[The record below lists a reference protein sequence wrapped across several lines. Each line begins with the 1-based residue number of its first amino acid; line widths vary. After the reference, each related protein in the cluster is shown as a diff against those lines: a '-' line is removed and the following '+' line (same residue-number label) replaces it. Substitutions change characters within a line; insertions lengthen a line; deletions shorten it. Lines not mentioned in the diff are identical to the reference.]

1 MSEPTEKATY
11 LTGDKAED
19 GRVPFQSRGAAAPQ
33 VSLDSNLDADGRKLP
48 SLADFDLRLVL
59 LLTLVMQSL
68 SWWILGGYQ
77 LADSIEYVE
86 NAQAL
91 VHGTDVIDSHSIR
104 SYFFP
109 ALLAPILW
117 LADVLQIED
126 PRPIFGFFRLLQMF
140 LGLALVSITARI
152 GARIGGR
159 GAGLAAALFV
169 AANPVFL
176 QYSVSPIADIAAA
189 LCVAKGVEI
198 LITGKRRQLLAGVWL
213 GMAIMCAYKTLPL
226 VGAVG
231 LVQLLRAWR
240 QPQYRGPWMG
250 LLLGVLLMLLAQSLL
265 DLATYGRM
273 GYSLKRYF
281 FQNFG
286 PILAKPFY
294 ELGMMSIAKPL
305 YALAGDFGAQ
315 GGLVIRGKFPPHWY
329 VTQVH
334 QFYVGPLVVLL
345 LLGLGRAWR
354 KPSWRVWLPI
364 AVAALYVAILST
376 KGAKDYRLWIPIL
389 GILTPT
395 VGMGWCVLWG
405 AKGSGVVRKLLAMV
419 CLVLAV
425 GMGLHKLQDRNT
437 RQFSGYWE
445 AIDWLN
451 AKAAAQLE
459 EDPNAEPMR
468 VASAYNWAVFMRE
481 GPGVT
486 VTKLPHQLDGWQH
499 LSAADRRADL
509 FVLLEQDW
517 LILHEPVLRNPDH
530 DDLLRV
536 VGRHYVVEAVLWDR
550 DAYEDLG
557 PILIMR
563 REHDQEQG
571 GERNLHSRTL
581 YGVTQTADM
590 ASVESYSALR
600 GFDTPMRLV
609 RPELGE
615 DIWCLG
621 FEYETLPPHGH
632 GWITYH
638 FYNAGERPKADYM
651 VIDRLTTFD
660 QRHSWQNNHPPA
672 WGVHPTNT
680 WEPGAIVRESS
691 IVVACE
697 EPYKWRSPYL
707 PMGGAYRRGDLIPA
721 DLWLDFVTQYW
732 RCNTCGEPLNS
743 PACCPEIEERPTEQ
757 AAELATKQISGRLE
771 RARFGAPGPLRRGP
785 LEGILRSP
793 EGWQFSQDDL
803 NRWGSFFMPV
813 HEDAKVP
820 DDGRPIRG

>member
-1 MSEPTEKATY
+1 MSDPNENARY
-11 LTGDKAED
+11 LAGQEAED
-19 GRVPFQSRGAAAPQ
+19 AHVPFRSRGAATPELA
-33 VSLDSNLDADGRKLP
+33 SDTDLDPDGKQLP
-48 SLADFDLRLVL
+48 SLADFDLRLLLVL
-59 LLTLVMQSL
+59 AVLMQSL

-91 VHGTDVIDSHSIR
+91 VHGQDVIDSHSIR

-109 ALLAPILW
+109 ALLAPVLW
-117 LADVLQIED
+117 LSELLQIQDE
-126 PRPIFGFFRLLQMF
+126 RPVFAFFRLLQML
-140 LGLALVSITARI
+140 LGLGLVCVTARL
-152 GARIGGR
+152 GARLGGR
-159 GAGLAAALFV
+159 AAGLAAALFV

-189 LCVAKGVEI
+189 LCVALGVEL
-198 LITGKRRQLLAGVWL
+198 LIAGRRRHWLAGVWL

-240 QPQYRGPWMG
+240 QPQFRRPWLN
-250 LLLGVLLMLLAQSLL
+250 LLLGVCLMLMVQALL
-265 DLATYGRM
+265 DWATYGRL

-294 ELGMMSIAKPL
+294 ELGIMSIAKPL

-334 QFYVGPLVVLL
+334 QFYVGPLVALL

-354 KPSWRVWLPI
+354 RPSWRVWLPL
-364 AVAALYVAILST
+364 AVSALYVAILST
-376 KGAKDYRLWIPIL
+376 KGTKDYRLWLPVL

-395 VGMGWCVLWG
+395 VGMGWSVLWG
-405 AKGSGVVRKLLAMV
+405 AKGTGLSRKLLATA
-419 CLVLAV
+419 CLILAV

-451 AKAAAQLE
+451 VKAAAQLE
-459 EDPNAEPMR
+459 ENPDAQPMR
-468 VASAYNWAVFMRE
+468 VASAYHWAVFMRE
-481 GPGVT
+481 GPGVA
-486 VTKLPHQLDGWQH
+486 VTKLPHQLDGWQY
-499 LSAADRRADL
+499 LSAAERRADL
-509 FVLLEQDW
+509 FTLLEQDW

-530 DDLLRV
+530 GDLLRV

-563 REHDQEQG
+563 REHD

-581 YGVTQTADM
+581 YDVTLGAD
-590 ASVESYSALR
+590 VERYSER
-600 GFDTPMRLV
+600 RDFETPMRLV

-638 FYNAGERPKADYM
+638 FYNAGERPKADYL

-660 QRHSWQNNHPPA
+660 QRNSWQNNHPPA

-680 WEPGAIVRESS
+680 WEPGSIVRESS
-691 IVVACE
+691 IVVACA

-721 DLWLDFVTQYW
+721 HLWLDFVTQYW
-732 RCNTCGEPLNS
+732 RCKACGEPLNS
-743 PACCPEIEERPTEQ
+743 PACCPEIEARPTE
-757 AAELATKQISGRLE
+757 EATKEISGRLE

-813 HEDAKVP
+813 HEDAKAA

>member
-1 MSEPTEKATY
+1 MSKPTENARY
-11 LTGDKAED
+11 LTGQEAED
-19 GRVPFQSRGAAAPQ
+19 GRVPFRSRAALAPE
-33 VSLDSNLDADGRKLP
+33 VPPNADLDADGKPLP
-48 SLADFDLRLVL
+48 RLADFDLRLVL
-59 LLTLVMQSL
+59 VLALLMQSL

-91 VHGTDVIDSHSIR
+91 VHGQDVIDSHSIR

-109 ALLAPILW
+109 ALLAPVLW
-117 LADVLQIED
+117 LSDVLQIQDE
-126 PRPIFGFFRLLQMF
+126 RPVFAFFRMLQML
-140 LGLALVSITARI
+140 LGLGLVRVTARL

-189 LCVAKGVEI
+189 VCVALGVEI
-198 LITGKRRQLLAGVWL
+198 LIAGKRRQWLAGVWL
-213 GMAIMCAYKTLPL
+213 GIAIMCAYKTLPL

-240 QPQYRGPWMG
+240 QPQYRRPWLG
-250 LLLGVLLMLLAQSLL
+250 LLLGVCLMLVLQSLL
-265 DLATYGRM
+265 DWATYGRV
-273 GYSLKRYF
+273 GYSLQRYF

-294 ELGMMSIAKPL
+294 KLGIMSIAKPL
-305 YALAGDFGAQ
+305 YALAGDFSAQ
-315 GGLVIRGKFPPHWY
+315 GGLIIRGKFPPHWY

-345 LLGLGRAWR
+345 LLGFGRAWR
-354 KPSWRVWLPI
+354 RPSWRVWLPL
-364 AVAALYVAILST
+364 AVSALYVAILST
-376 KGAKDYRLWIPIL
+376 KGTKDYRLWLPVL
-389 GILTPT
+389 GILTPI
-395 VGMGWCVLWG
+395 VGMGWSVLWG
-405 AKGSGVVRKLLAMV
+405 AKGVGMGRKLLAMA
-419 CLVLAV
+419 CLVVAV

-451 AKAAAQLE
+451 AKAAARLAE
-459 EDPNAEPMR
+459 NPDAEPMR
-468 VASAYNWAVFMRE
+468 VASAYHWAVFMRE
-481 GPGVT
+481 GPGIA

-509 FVLLEQDW
+509 FALLEQDW

-530 DDLLRV
+530 EDLLRV
-536 VGRHYVVEAVLWDR
+536 VGRHYVVEALLWDR
-550 DAYEDLG
+550 DSYEDLG
-557 PILIMR
+557 PILILR
-563 REHDQEQG
+563 RERD
-571 GERNLHSRTL
+571 GERNPHSRTL
-581 YGVTQTADM
+581 YDVTLGADLD
-590 ASVESYSALR
+590 AVEQYSKRR
-600 GFDTPMRLV
+600 GFETPMRLV
-609 RPELGE
+609 RSELGE

-638 FYNAGERPKADYM
+638 FYNAGERPQADYLI
-651 VIDRLTTFD
+651 IDRLTTFD
-660 QRHSWQNNHPPA
+660 QRNSWQNNHPPA
-672 WGVHPTNT
+672 WGVHPTNS
-680 WEPGAIVRESS
+680 WEPGSIVRESS
-691 IVVACE
+691 IVVACA

-707 PMGGAYRRGDLIPA
+707 PMGGAYRRGDLIPTH
-721 DLWLDFVTQYW
+721 LWLDFITQYW
-732 RCNTCGEPLNS
+732 RCNACAEPLNS
-743 PACCPEIEERPTEQ
+743 PACCPDIGERPTEQ
-757 AAELATKQISGRLE
+757 AAERATKEISGRLE

-793 EGWQFSQDDL
+793 EGWRFSQDDL

-813 HEDAKVP
+813 HEDAKAL